1 MIAPLP
7 FEPRRFQSAAA
18 YYLAGRSPYAGRLIA
33 RTVERCRLG
42 PADRLLDLGC
52 GPGQLAVAFSP
63 FVGSVVAIDPE
74 PEMLR
79 AATTAAAE
87 AGVAIEFIQGSSYDI
102 GAAARHVPPRHHR
115 PRLPLDGP
123 RRHAPPPRCH
133 RRARRRRGPLP
144 RHPSEAAENRWQGDY
159 KALIDGY
166 AAGDPMRELHK
177 SPDWIPHEAVLLDS
191 PFARLERIGVM
202 ERRRTPVDRLVD
214 RALSMSSTSPQR
226 IGPRADDLIRELRAL
241 LAGVAVDGMVTEIV
255 ESQALLAF
263 RPDDL

>member
-1 MIAPLP
+1 
-7 FEPRRFQSAAA
+7 
-18 YYLAGRSPYAGRLIA
+18 
-33 RTVERCRLG
+33 
-42 PADRLLDLGC
+42 
-52 GPGQLAVAFSP
+52 
-63 FVGSVVAIDPE
+63 
-74 PEMLR
+74 
-79 AATTAAAE
+79 
-87 AGVAIEFIQGSSYDI
+87 
-102 GAAARHVPPRHHR
+102 
-115 PRLPLDGP
+115 
-123 RRHAPPPRCH
+123 
-133 RRARRRRGPLP
+133 
-144 RHPSEAAENRWQGDY
+144 
-159 KALIDGY
+159 
-166 AAGDPMRELHK
+166 MRELHK

>member
-18 YYLAGRSPYAGRLIA
+18 YYLAGRSPYAAGLIA
-33 RTVERCRLG
+33 RVAERCCLG

-52 GPGQLAVAFSP
+52 GPGQLAVAFAP
-63 FVGSVVAIDPE
+63 FVGGVVAIDPE

-79 AATTAAAE
+79 AATTAATE
-87 AGVAIEFIQGSSYDI
+87 ARVTIEFIQGSSYDL
-102 GAAARHVPPRHHR
+102 G
-115 PRLPLDGP
+115 PRLGMFRLVTIGRAFHWMDRVDTL
-123 RRHAPPPRCH
+123 RRLAAIVEPEGAVALFHDTHPK
-133 RRARRRRGPLP
+133 LP
-144 RHPSEAAENRWQGDY
+144 ENRWQSDY

-166 AAGDPMRELHK
+166 AAGDPMRKLHK

-191 PFARLERIGVM
+191 PFARLERIGVI

-241 LAGVAVDGMVTEIV
+241 LAGVATDGMVTEVI

-263 RPDDL
+263 RPDEL